1 MYKSILF
8 NPYIKKSLTKK
19 QLILYLDQITVL
31 LSKNFSVFIRED
43 DIKTVSKSISK
54 YLKNSDIDLIY
65 QPTIMKLMTSDFS
78 SSDIIKLPSIK
89 KHSIRKVVS
98 PMQEFN
104 MYVVV
109 NNFDKET
116 NLLSVFPIST
126 NINLASNKTAI
137 IQNDSPLI
145 PFVEYAVFTEFEFFV
160 TINQLQLFPNIEVTL
175 SESTLSILKNLGKN
189 SLKTGPKL
197 NSVNDYRFMKRLEIK
212 QLIEIFEKE
221 SKKVL
226 NGKVEKINED
236 FDFFSSIFV
245 DYNISSFKSLNIES
259 NFKKIFEQEN
269 LFSTKE
275 LIAQWIKF

>member
-275 LIAQWIKF
+275 LIAQ

>member
-126 NINLASNKTAI
+126 NIDLASNKTAI
-137 IQNDSPLI
+137 IQNDSPLL

-197 NSVNDYRFMKRLEIK
+197 NSVNDYRFMKRLEMK

-275 LIAQWIKF
+275 LIAQ

>member
-126 NINLASNKTAI
+126 NIDLATNKTAI
-137 IQNDSPLI
+137 IQNDSPLL

-175 SESTLSILKNLGKN
+175 SESTLSILKNLEKN

-197 NSVNDYRFMKRLEIK
+197 NSVNDYRFMKRLEMK

-236 FDFFSSIFV
+236 FNFFSSIFV
-245 DYNISSFKSLNIES
+245 DCNISSFKSLNSES
-259 NFKKIFEQEN
+259 NFKKIVEQEN

-275 LIAQWIKF
+275 LIAQ

>member
-126 NINLASNKTAI
+126 NIDLATNKTAI
-137 IQNDSPLI
+137 IQNDSPLL

-175 SESTLSILKNLGKN
+175 SESTLSILKNLEKN

-197 NSVNDYRFMKRLEIK
+197 NSVNDYRFMKRLEMK

-245 DYNISSFKSLNIES
+245 DDNISSFKSLNSES
-259 NFKKIFEQEN
+259 NFKKIVEQEN
-269 LFSTKE
+269 LFSIKE
-275 LIAQWIKF
+275 LIAQ

>member
-197 NSVNDYRFMKRLEIK
+197 NSVNDYRFMKRLEMK

-259 NFKKIFEQEN
+259 NFKKIVEQEN

-275 LIAQWIKF
+275 LIAQ

>member
-197 NSVNDYRFMKRLEIK
+197 NSVNDYRFMKRLEMK

-275 LIAQWIKF
+275 LIAQ